1 MGIFREALEVHGLH
15 QTDAMFPILS
25 DVLQDLRFGFRLLRR
40 SPVFTIVA
48 IASLAL
54 GIGGAAAV
62 FSLLNAIVLRNLP
75 VAEPDRL
82 FVAERHRPDEMTPR
96 FSWPETARLRDEL
109 AGRSEIAAASSMAS
123 VQLRPARS
131 SATAVAERGSV
142 QLVSGEYFDVLG
154 QRPQAGRLL
163 TPDDNRVLDG
173 HPVAIVSYGYWQR
186 SLAGS
191 SDAIGQTLAINGTP
205 FTIVGITAPAFFG
218 TTVSMRGADAWVPL
232 MMQSAIRYGGNASS
246 HEDGDTRKPWPPQ
259 ENVEWLNV
267 FARVPRGAEPSTI
280 AAALTV
286 RHHADVLSRR
296 GADADYAEQLRSERI
311 VLAPAGRGL
320 SSLRDQASTALYVL
334 LAMMII
340 LLLIASGNV
349 ASLLVARATS
359 REREIAVRLSLG
371 AGRARLIRQLLV
383 ESLLLGLGGGA
394 VGLGLAVWGRD
405 LLLGLFA
412 SGQASLITLDT
423 GLDWR
428 VLVFSAAMSLMTG
441 LACGLLPA
449 FRGTRVPVS
458 ESLKLQSRAV
468 GLVSRRTLLAGRALV
483 AAQMAFC
490 LLLLIVAGLFVRS
503 LRVLA
508 TSEIGFDR
516 QHLLGARIDVRS
528 LGYSDEQRQALYA
541 RLLDR
546 VQALPGVQSVS
557 LSQNGPVMGSSQ
569 ISSFSIEGFTPRTGE
584 RMTTNEEF
592 VTEDYFS
599 TVGLKIVRGRQF
611 GSNDRA
617 SGSKSTLINDT
628 MARRFFPGQDPI
640 GKRWAYDANAVS
652 TPDAFVIVGVVEDA
666 KYRDL
671 RATVPTMTYHLSGPS
686 VDTVL
691 NDLEVRTVG
700 TPESLVPTLRQVLA
714 EAEPGLPV
722 YDILPIE
729 QRVAR
734 ALSQD
739 AVVAQLTTVF
749 SGISLLLACLGLYGT
764 ISYGVNQRVAE
775 LGLRIALGADRRQV
789 LWLVMRE
796 ALVLVAIGSLVG
808 FSLAY
813 LAARSL
819 GTVLYGIGPA
829 DPLAY
834 GTGVALLLSVGLVA
848 AYLPA
853 FRASRIEPMRAIA
866 GG

>member
-1 MGIFREALEVHGLH
+1 MGP
-15 QTDAMFPILS
+15 MLS
-25 DVLQDLRFGFRLLRR
+25 DVFQDVRFGLRLLRR
-40 SPVFTIVA
+40 SPVFTAVA
-48 IASLAL
+48 VSSLAL

-62 FSLLNAIVLRNLP
+62 FSLLNAIVLRSLP

-82 FVAERHRPDEMTPR
+82 FVAERHSPDDMSPR
-96 FSWPETARLRDEL
+96 FSWLETGRLREEL
-109 AGRSEIAAASSMAS
+109 AGKAEIAAASSMSA
-123 VQLRPARS
+123 VQLRPGGA
-131 SATAVAERGSV
+131 SAAAAAERGSI
-142 QLVSGEYFDVLG
+142 QLVSGEYFGVLG
-154 QRPQAGRLL
+154 QRPHAGRLL
-163 TPDDNRVLDG
+163 TADDNRALDG
-173 HPVAIVSYGYWQR
+173 HPVVVVSHGYWKR
-186 SLAGS
+186 SLAS
-191 SDAIGQTLAINGTP
+191 APDAIGQTLAINGAP

-218 TTVSMRGADAWVPL
+218 TTVSMRGPDAWVPL
-232 MMQSAIRYGGNASS
+232 MMQSTVRYGGNVSS
-246 HEDGDTRKPWPPQ
+246 TDEADTSKPWPPQ
-259 ENVEWLNV
+259 ENVEWLNL
-267 FARVPRGAEPSTI
+267 FARLPKGTEPSAI
-280 AAALTV
+280 GAALTV
-286 RHHADVLSRR
+286 RHHADIASRR
-296 GADADYAEQLRSERI
+296 RGDADTADRLRAERI

-334 LAMMII
+334 LAMMVV

-383 ESLLLGLGGGA
+383 ESLILGLAGGA

-412 SGQASLITLDT
+412 SGQSTLITLDT
-423 GLDWR
+423 GIDWR
-428 VLVFSAAMSLMTG
+428 VIAFGAGMSLMTG

-508 TSEIGFDR
+508 TSDIGFDR
-516 QHLLGARIDVRS
+516 QHVLGARLDVRG
-528 LGYSDEQRQALYA
+528 LGYSPEQRQALYR
-541 RLLDR
+541 RLIDR
-546 VQALPGVQSVS
+546 LESLPGVESVS
-557 LSQNGPVMGSSQ
+557 LSQNGPVVTSAQMSG
-569 ISSFSIEGFTPRTGE
+569 FSIEGYTPRAGE
-584 RMTTNEEF
+584 RMTTNEEV

-599 TVGLKIVRGRQF
+599 TVGLKVLRGRPF
-611 GSNDRA
+611 APADRVA
-617 SGSKSTLINDT
+617 GSKATLINDT
-628 MARRFFPGQDPI
+628 MARKFFADQDPV
-640 GKRWAYDANAVS
+640 GKRWAYDTNAVF
-652 TPDAFVIVGVVEDA
+652 TPDAFVIIGVVEDA
-666 KYRDL
+666 KYRDM
-671 RATVPTMTYHLSGPS
+671 RAAVPTMTYHLSGPS
-686 VDTVL
+686 EDQIL
-691 NDLEVRTVG
+691 GDLEVRTTG
-700 TPESLVPTLRQVLA
+700 TPEALVPTLRQVLA
-714 EAEPGLPV
+714 EAEPTLPV

-729 QRVAR
+729 ERVAR
-734 ALSQD
+734 LLSQD

-796 ALVLVAIGSLVG
+796 AIVLVAIGSVAG

-813 LAARSL
+813 LAARGL
-819 GTVLYGIGPA
+819 GTVLYGVGPA

-834 GTGVALLLSVGLVA
+834 GTGVALLLIVGLAA

>member
-1 MGIFREALEVHGLH
+1 M
-15 QTDAMFPILS
+15 LS
-25 DVLQDLRFGFRLLRR
+25 DALQDVRFGLRLLRR
-40 SPVFTIVA
+40 SPVFTAVA
-48 IASLAL
+48 VLSLAL

-62 FSLLNAIVLRNLP
+62 FSLLNAIVLRSLP

-82 FVAERHRPDEMTPR
+82 FVAERHRPDEMSPR
-96 FSWPETARLRDEL
+96 FSWPEVGRLRDEL
-109 AGRSEIAAASSMAS
+109 AGRSELAAASSVATM
-123 VQLRPARS
+123 QLRPARA
-131 SATAVAERGSV
+131 SATAAAERGSV

-163 TPDDNRVLDG
+163 MREDNQALDG
-173 HPVAIVSYGYWQR
+173 HPVVVVSHGYWRR
-186 SLAGS
+186 SLAGA
-191 SDAIGQTLAINGTP
+191 SDAIGQTLAINGTA
-205 FTIVGITAPAFFG
+205 FTIIGITAPEFFG
-218 TTVSMRGADAWVPL
+218 TTVSMRGVDAWVPL

-246 HEDGDTRKPWPPQ
+246 HADGDTRKPWPPQ

-267 FARVPRGAEPSTI
+267 FARVPRGGEPTSI

-286 RHHADVLSRR
+286 RHHADVTSRS
-296 GADADYAEQLRSERI
+296 GSDTDNAERLRAERI

-334 LAMMII
+334 LAMMIV
-340 LLLIASGNV
+340 LLMIASGNV

-371 AGRARLIRQLLV
+371 AGRLRLIRQLLV
-383 ESLLLGLGGGA
+383 ESLLLGLAGGV
-394 VGLGLAVWGRD
+394 VGLGLALWGRD
-405 LLLGLFA
+405 LLLGLFV
-412 SGQASLITLDT
+412 SGQTSLITLDT
-423 GLDWR
+423 GIDWR
-428 VLVFSAAMSLMTG
+428 VMAFAVAMSLATG

-449 FRGTRVPVS
+449 LRGTRVPVS

-468 GLVSRRTLLAGRALV
+468 GLHSRRTLVAGRALV

-516 QHLLGARIDVRS
+516 AHLLGARIDVRS
-528 LGYSDEQRQALYA
+528 LGYSADARQVLYR

-546 VQALPGVQSVS
+546 VQALPGVQSAS
-557 LSQNGPVMGSSQ
+557 LSQNGPVVTSSQ
-569 ISSFSIEGFTPRTGE
+569 ISGFSIEGYTPQSGE
-584 RMTTNEEF
+584 RMSTNEEI

-599 TVGLKIVRGRQF
+599 TVGLRIMRGRPF
-611 GSNDRA
+611 GPGDRGA
-617 SGSKSTLINDT
+617 GSRSTLINET
-628 MARRFFPGQDPI
+628 MARRFFSGQDPI
-640 GKRWAYDANAVS
+640 GKRWAYDPNAVS
-652 TPDAFVIVGVVEDA
+652 TPEAFVIIGVVEDA

-671 RATVPTMTYHLSGPS
+671 RSAIPTMTYHLSGPS
-686 VDTVL
+686 EDAVL
-691 NDLEVRTVG
+691 SDLEVRTAG
-700 TPESLVPTLRQVLA
+700 APEALVSTLRQVLA

-739 AVVAQLTTVF
+739 ALIAQLTSVF

-764 ISYGVNQRVAE
+764 ISYGVTQRVAE
-775 LGLRIALGADRRQV
+775 LGLRIALGAVRRQV
-789 LWLVMRE
+789 LWLIMRE
-796 ALVLVAIGSLVG
+796 ALVLVAIGSAVG

-819 GTVLYGIGPA
+819 GTVLYGIGPV

-834 GTGVALLLSVGLVA
+834 GTGAALLLSVGLVA

-853 FRASRIEPMRAIA
+853 FRASRIEPMRALA

>member
-1 MGIFREALEVHGLH
+1 M
-15 QTDAMFPILS
+15 
-25 DVLQDLRFGFRLLRR
+25 
-40 SPVFTIVA
+40 
-48 IASLAL
+48 
-54 GIGGAAAV
+54 
-62 FSLLNAIVLRNLP
+62 
-75 VAEPDRL
+75 
-82 FVAERHRPDEMTPR
+82 
-96 FSWPETARLRDEL
+96 
-109 AGRSEIAAASSMAS
+109 
-123 VQLRPARS
+123 
-131 SATAVAERGSV
+131 
-142 QLVSGEYFDVLG
+142 
-154 QRPQAGRLL
+154 
-163 TPDDNRVLDG
+163 
-173 HPVAIVSYGYWQR
+173 
-186 SLAGS
+186 
-191 SDAIGQTLAINGTP
+191 
-205 FTIVGITAPAFFG
+205 
-218 TTVSMRGADAWVPL
+218 
-232 MMQSAIRYGGNASS
+232 
-246 HEDGDTRKPWPPQ
+246 
-259 ENVEWLNV
+259 
-267 FARVPRGAEPSTI
+267 
-280 AAALTV
+280 
-286 RHHADVLSRR
+286 
-296 GADADYAEQLRSERI
+296 
-311 VLAPAGRGL
+311 
-320 SSLRDQASTALYVL
+320 
-334 LAMMII
+334 
-340 LLLIASGNV
+340 
-349 ASLLVARATS
+349 
-359 REREIAVRLSLG
+359 
-371 AGRARLIRQLLV
+371 
-383 ESLLLGLGGGA
+383 
-394 VGLGLAVWGRD
+394 
-405 LLLGLFA
+405 
-412 SGQASLITLDT
+412 
-423 GLDWR
+423 
-428 VLVFSAAMSLMTG
+428 
-441 LACGLLPA
+441 
-449 FRGTRVPVS
+449 PVS

-557 LSQNGPVMGSSQ
+557 LSHERPRHGFLPDQQLQHRRLHAPNGRADVD
-569 ISSFSIEGFTPRTGE
+569 E
-584 RMTTNEEF
+584 R
-592 VTEDYFS
+592 
-599 TVGLKIVRGRQF
+599 GVRHRRLLFDRRLERSYAAGR
-611 GSNDRA
+611 SDLAIAAKR
-617 SGSKSTLINDT
+617 SKSTLINET

-640 GKRWAYDANAVS
+640 GKRWAYDANSVS

-671 RATVPTMTYHLSGPS
+671 KAAIPTMTYHLSGPS
-686 VDTVL
+686 EDAVL
-691 NDLEVRTVG
+691 NDLEVRTAG

>member
-1 MGIFREALEVHGLH
+1 
-15 QTDAMFPILS
+15 MFPMIS
-25 DVLQDLRFGFRLLRR
+25 DALQDVRFGLRLLRR
-40 SPVFTIVA
+40 SPVFTTVA
-48 IASLAL
+48 VASLAL

-62 FSLLNAIVLRNLP
+62 FSLLNAIVLRSLP

-82 FVAERHRPDEMTPR
+82 FVAERHRPDEMSPR
-96 FSWPETARLRDEL
+96 FSWPEAMRLRDEL
-109 AGRSEIAAASSMAS
+109 AGRSELAAASSIAA
-123 VQLRPARS
+123 VQLRPSRA
-131 SATAVAERGSV
+131 SATSAERGSV
-142 QLVSGEYFDVLG
+142 QLVSGEYFDVLR
-154 QRPQAGRLL
+154 QRAHSGRLL
-163 TPDDNRVLDG
+163 TLDDNRVLDG
-173 HPVAIVSYGYWQR
+173 HPVAVVSYGYWQR
-186 SLAGS
+186 SLAGA
-191 SDAIGQTLAINGTP
+191 SDAIGQTLAINGAP
-205 FTIVGITAPAFFG
+205 FTIVGVTAPEFFG

-259 ENVEWLNV
+259 ENIEWLNL
-267 FARVPRGAEPSTI
+267 FARVPTATEQTSI
-280 AAALTV
+280 AAALTA
-286 RHHADVLSRR
+286 RHHADVSARQ
-296 GADADYAEQLRSERI
+296 GADANYDTQLRAERV

-320 SSLRDQASTALYVL
+320 SSLRSQASTALYVL
-334 LAMMII
+334 LAMMVI

-371 AGRARLIRQLLV
+371 AGRVRLIRQLLV

-394 VGLGLAVWGRD
+394 VGLGFAVWGRD

-428 VLVFSAAMSLMTG
+428 VLAFSAGMSLMTG

-449 FRGTRVPVS
+449 LRGTRVPVS
-458 ESLKLQSRAV
+458 ESLKLQARAV

-503 LRVLA
+503 LRVLT

-516 QHLLGARIDVRS
+516 QHLLGARLDVRS
-528 LGYSDEQRQALYA
+528 LGYSAGQRQVLYT

-546 VQALPGVQSVS
+546 VRALPGVQSAS
-557 LSQNGPVMGSSQ
+557 LSMNGPVMGSSQ
-569 ISSFSIEGFTPRTGE
+569 ISGFSIEGYTPRTGE
-584 RMTTNEEF
+584 RMSTNEEI

-599 TVGLKIVRGRQF
+599 TVGLKIVRGRPF
-611 GSNDRA
+611 GSGDRGE
-617 SGSKSTLINDT
+617 GSKATLINET

-640 GKRWAYDANAVS
+640 GKRWAYDSNSVS
-652 TPDAFVIVGVVEDA
+652 TPDAFVVVGVVEDA

-671 RATVPTMTYHLSGPS
+671 KAAIPTMTYHLSGPAEDALLS
-686 VDTVL
+686 
-691 NDLEVRTVG
+691 DLEVRTSG
-700 TPESLVPTLRQVLA
+700 APESLVPTLRQVLA
-714 EAEPGLPV
+714 EAEPNLPV
-722 YDILPIE
+722 FDILPIE

-796 ALVLVAIGSLVG
+796 ALVLVAVGSVVG

-834 GTGVALLLSVGLVA
+834 GIGTALLLSVGLVA

-853 FRASRIEPMRAIA
+853 FRASRIEPMRALA
-866 GG
+866 GA